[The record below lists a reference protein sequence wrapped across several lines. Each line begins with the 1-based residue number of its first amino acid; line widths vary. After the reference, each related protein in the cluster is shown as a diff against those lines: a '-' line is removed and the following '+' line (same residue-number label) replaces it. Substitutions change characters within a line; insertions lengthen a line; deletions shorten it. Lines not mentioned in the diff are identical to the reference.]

1 MGDPP
6 PSTNETKIALR
17 TGKRSILMSHNLMKK
32 YGTVNSLGLVSQLIL
47 DEGQIYLGGG
57 GPPPSTN
64 ETKIAL
70 CTGKRSILMSHNL
83 MKKYGTVNSL
93 GLV

>member
-1 MGDPP
+1 
-6 PSTNETKIALR
+6 
-17 TGKRSILMSHNLMKK
+17 MSHNLMKK

-57 GPPPSTN
+57 GPPPPSTN